1 MHQISVSEPW
11 FSFIKNNKK
20 KIEGRLNKNV
30 FSELKKG
37 DIVIWTHNND
47 SVKTK
52 IKRITHYKTFN
63 EYLSHEGLLH
73 TLPNINT
80 ITEGIAI
87 YRQYYSE
94 EKEQQYGV
102 LAIKIKVINH

>member
-11 FSFIKNNKK
+11 FSFIKNKKK

-47 SVKTK
+47 TVKTK
-52 IKRITHYKTFN
+52 IKRITHYKTKRRN
-63 EYLSHEGLLH
+63 
-73 TLPNINT
+73 
-80 ITEGIAI
+80 
-87 YRQYYSE
+87 
-94 EKEQQYGV
+94 
-102 LAIKIKVINH
+102 